1 MCLVDC
7 TYLKRKRSFSEVQ
20 SKGNEKG
27 EGEGRVEEG
36 REGTVVTMVLTWITM
51 AVEKSKGTSVIWFLC
66 FDYITP

>member
-27 EGEGRVEEG
+27 GGGGESRRRERGYCSNYGTDLDHYGSGEVE
-36 REGTVVTMVLTWITM
+36 RYFSNMVP
-51 AVEKSKGTSVIWFLC
+51 VF
-66 FDYITP
+66 